1 MEKTHAAEQEEQGAK
16 NTHGNQCTYR
26 QPLASPKTPGA
37 KGKEQNYES
46 QNPC

>member
-26 QPLASPKTPGA
+26 QPLESPKTPEA
-37 KGKEQNYES
+37 KGKEQNYEF
-46 QNPC
+46 QNPR